1 MTKILAFDPGLKGG
15 VACDSDGEVT
25 CQPMPVS
32 KSGDGLDERTLVK
45 LFWDVQPDLIV
56 IERVQCILAEDKN
69 GERTRVN
76 GASSM
81 FTFGEG
87 YGVLRGIARS
97 WQVSSA
103 SFTRI
108 DYPLPIQWKQVI
120 LPGRTK
126 GKKGAIDYCGENF
139 PQISLIL
146 PRCTVEHTG
155 MADALCLLRYG
166 QKILEAKAS

>member
-1 MTKILAFDPGLKGG
+1 MARILAFDPGLKGG
-15 VACDSDGEVT
+15 VACDSDGEIA
-25 CQPMPVS
+25 CYPMPVS

-76 GASSM
+76 GAASM

-87 YGVLRGIARS
+87 YGVLRGIARA
-97 WQVSSA
+97 WQVSSGR
-103 SFTRI
+103 SVQI
-108 DYPLPIQWKQVI
+108 DYPLPTHWKPVI

-126 GKKGAIDYCGENF
+126 GKQGAIDYCRENF
-139 PQISLIL
+139 PEINLVL

-155 MADALCLLRYG
+155 IADALCLLRYG
-166 QKILEAKAS
+166 QKILEAKSA